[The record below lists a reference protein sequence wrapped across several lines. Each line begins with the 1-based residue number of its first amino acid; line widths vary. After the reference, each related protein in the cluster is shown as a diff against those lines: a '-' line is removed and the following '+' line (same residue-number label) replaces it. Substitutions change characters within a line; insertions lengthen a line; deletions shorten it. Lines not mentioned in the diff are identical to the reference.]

1 LYKLEQTLSV
11 DRCNMLRRFGKAN
24 GSAGDAVARFDRD
37 EKPHSGAPLKKM
49 SRLSAKRAILRTKGG
64 GMGRRAA
71 FLATVVLI
79 LSVGIATAQVA
90 TGTISGTVKDASGG
104 VMPGVAVTIVDK
116 GTGISRTVESDS
128 DGHYRVPS
136 LPVGEYDVTAT
147 MKGFD
152 TEVRSGIV
160 LTVGSEAIADLALKV
175 GSVGQ
180 TVEVTGA
187 APIVESTTATIGSLV
202 DETSI
207 RALPLNGRSYDQLAL
222 IQPNVVTQDPGPI
235 TGTPFKSG
243 SGKRFSVNGQR
254 PTANLFL
261 LDGTDVNDQANGTP
275 GGAAGTNLGVD
286 TIQEFK
292 IYTSSFKAE
301 YGHSDGSIVSAVTRS
316 GTNDFHG
323 TAFEYIRN
331 SVLDA
336 KNYFDTGSA
345 PPFRRNQF
353 GGVLGGPIKSEKA
366 FFFLGYEG
374 LRQGQETTLNATVP
388 DLASRQ
394 GNLPT
399 GPVAINPVV
408 VPYLNLYPLPNGPDH
423 GDGTASFLSTPEVV
437 TNEDNVM
444 ARVDYQLNKNTG
456 IFGRY
461 EFDQDYQNAPGDIPL
476 FGLYSNSR
484 RQYATVQANSVLSV
498 DLLNDFR
505 FAYNRTFTNFDPLSF
520 SGPLSWVPG
529 QPLGGLSLGGLLSGS
544 TRPIASLGGDPTGDG
559 PSIFAFG
566 IWQWADDLS
575 YVKGKHSFKT
585 GVDVERVQDN
595 TPEGNQQYGGYTFN
609 TFAQF
614 LAGKPTSF
622 GASFPLGSTQYWA
635 IRQTL
640 IGVYAQDDYDIT
652 PRLTLN
658 LGLRW
663 EATTNPASANGEGVF
678 LPSPAATATVDANDF
693 FVTAKKNFSPR
704 IGLAWRPTDSGRTV
718 VRAGAGIY
726 YNQIL
731 PWLYP
736 TQLKLPPFYTQVQI
750 KNPAFPSVG
759 DISTTG
765 ASAIKLKAMNPFE
778 KTPTSYQY
786 TTSIEHQLSTSSMLE
801 VSYAGS
807 RGLHIQQAAEADTA
821 VPTFID
827 GSPFYAAG
835 APRVNPAWNGITYY
849 QDIAD
854 SLYNSLTIKLQ
865 RQAAN
870 GLVGQVFYTLSKA
883 TDDATPVNT
892 SDSSRIPAAIQ
903 DPYFPKRDWSLSEFD
918 QRNRVGY
925 NLSYPIPFRPSSG
938 FLRAVAA
945 SWTVDSI
952 GTFASGLPFTAQ
964 LSTSV
969 SRDDAAAL
977 SERPN
982 LNPGFSASPTSGVSA
997 GCTGLAAGT
1006 PVGNAVHWYDPCA
1019 FSLPAAGTYG
1029 DVGRDSII
1037 GPGIIEMDAAVEKV
1051 VLARENINMKFRFE
1065 MFNILNHANFG
1076 LPNAFPLLAS
1086 GSASGT
1092 AGQITYTTTSSRQ
1105 LQFALRLNF

>member
-1 LYKLEQTLSV
+1 
-11 DRCNMLRRFGKAN
+11 
-24 GSAGDAVARFDRD
+24 
-37 EKPHSGAPLKKM
+37 
-49 SRLSAKRAILRTKGG
+49 
-64 GMGRRAA
+64 MGRRAA
-71 FLATVVLI
+71 FLVMVVLI
-79 LSVGIATAQVA
+79 LFVGIARAQES
-90 TGTISGTVKDASGG
+90 TGTISGTVKDASGA
-104 VMPGVAVTIVDK
+104 VVPGVAVTIVDK

-128 DGHYRVPS
+128 DGHFRVPA

-147 MKGFD
+147 MKGFE

-187 APIVESTTATIGSLV
+187 APIVESTTASIGSLV

-222 IQPNVVTQDPGPI
+222 IQPNVVSQDPGPI

-316 GTNDFHG
+316 GTNDLHG

-336 KNYFDTGSA
+336 KNFFDVGSA
-345 PPFRRNQF
+345 PPFKRNQF
-353 GGVLGGPIKSEKA
+353 GGVLGGPIKKDKA

-388 DLASRQ
+388 DEASRE

-399 GPVAINPVV
+399 GPVAINPII

-423 GDGTASFLSTPEVV
+423 GDGTASFLSSPEVV
-437 TNEDNVM
+437 TNEDNVV
-444 ARVDYQLNKNTG
+444 ARVDYQLTKNTG
-456 IFGRY
+456 LFGRY
-461 EFDQDYQNAPGDIPL
+461 EFDQDYQDAPGNIPD

-484 RQYATVQANSVLSV
+484 RQYATVQASSVLTPN
-498 DLLNDFR
+498 LLNDFR
-505 FAYNRTFTNFDPLSF
+505 FAYNRTFTNFLPISI
-520 SGPLSWVPG
+520 SGPLSFIDG
-529 QPLGGLSLGGLLSGS
+529 LPLGGLSLGGLLSGS
-544 TRPIASLGGDPTGDG
+544 TRPIASLGGNPTGDG

-566 IWQWADDLS
+566 IWEWADDLS

-585 GVDVERVQDN
+585 GVDIQRVQDN
-595 TPEGNQQYGGYTFN
+595 TPEGNQQYGNYTFN

-614 LAGKPTSF
+614 LAGKPTSW
-622 GASFPLGSTQYWA
+622 GSSFPLGTTQYWA

-652 PRLTLN
+652 SRLTLN

-663 EATTNPASANGEGVF
+663 EATTNPATANAQGVY
-678 LPSPAATATVDANDF
+678 LPSPAATSTVVAKDF
-693 FVTAKKNFSPR
+693 FVTGKKNFSPR
-704 IGLAWRPTDSGRTV
+704 LGLAWRPTESGKTV

-736 TQLKLPPFYTQVQI
+736 TQLKLPPFYTQVSI
-750 KNPAFPSVG
+750 KNPAFPNVG
-759 DISTTG
+759 NISPTG
-765 ASAIKLKAMNPFE
+765 LIKLKAMDAYE
-778 KTPTSYQY
+778 KTPGSYQY
-786 TTSIEHQLSTSSMLE
+786 TTSIEQQLSPSTMLE

-835 APRVNPAWNGITYY
+835 APRVNPAWNGITFY
-849 QDIAD
+849 QDIAQ
-854 SLYNSLTIKLQ
+854 SQYNSVTIKLQ
-865 RQAAN
+865 RQAAH
-870 GLVGQVFYTLSKA
+870 GLVGQIFYTLSKA
-883 TDDATPVNT
+883 TDDATPVNS
-892 SDSSRIPAAIQ
+892 SDSTRIPAAIQ

-925 NLSYPIPFRPSSG
+925 NLSYPIPFHSDSS
-938 FLRAVAA
+938 FWNAVAGR
-945 SWTVDSI
+945 WTVNSI

-982 LNPGFSASPTSGVSA
+982 LIPGFSANPTSGVSA
-997 GCTGLAAGT
+997 GCTGIAPGT
-1006 PVGNAVHWYDPCA
+1006 PVGNATHWFDPCA
-1019 FSLPAAGTYG
+1019 FALPTPGTYG
-1029 DVGRDSII
+1029 NVGRDSII
-1037 GPGIIEMDAAVEKV
+1037 GPGIVEMDAALEKV
-1051 VLARENINMKFRFE
+1051 ILAHENLNVTFRGE

-1076 LPNAFPLLAS
+1076 LPNGFPLLAS
-1086 GSASGT
+1086 GAASGT

-1105 LQFALRLNF
+1105 LQFALRINF